1 MVATITNFMFL
12 KCNAALTM
20 SKRIGMKPLDI
31 AQSISSSMITPA
43 IASKHHSII
52 DSVTVSGPGFLNL
65 QLSLPFLQA
74 KLQSKLIDSH
84 RVGIPLTSTP
94 QRVVVDYSSPN
105 IAKEMHVGHLRS
117 TIIGD
122 SISRLLQFLGHDVLQ
137 LNHVGDWGTQ
147 FGMLIA
153 FMKEQQVTIDHFWTQ
168 SFN

>member
-1 MVATITNFMFL
+1 MA
-12 KCNAALTM
+12 
-20 SKRIGMKPLDI
+20 KRLGMKPLDI
-31 AQSISSSMITPA
+31 AQRISTSMTNPSIT
-43 IASKHHSII
+43 SKHQSII
-52 DSVTVSGPGFLNL
+52 DNISISGPGFLNL

-74 KLQSKLIDSH
+74 KLQSKLSDPH
-84 RVGIPLTSTP
+84 RIGIPRTITP

-122 SISRLLQFLGHDVLQ
+122 SISRLLRFLGHDVLQ

-153 FMKEQQVTIDHFWTQ
+153 FMKEQQVTYHVEKG
-168 SFN
+168 